1 MDNLSNIEAFASRL
15 ISARKAIKM
24 NQDQL
29 AKKAGV
35 GRDLIIRMERGENV
49 GIHNVLAVV
58 SVLGKRLILQNDAE
72 STSEGLDAYQQNNF
86 GEVFKSDVGKQH
98 SGVPSEVG
106 LSENLKSRIKVLD
119 WNK

>member
-49 GIHNVLAVV
+49 GIHNVLSVV
-58 SVLGKRLILQNDAE
+58 AVLGKRLILEIDAE
-72 STSEGLDAYQQNNF
+72 SEDLNIYQQNIF
-86 GEVFKSDVGKQH
+86 GEISKSDVGKIN
-98 SGVPSEVG
+98 SSESSKVT

>member
-1 MDNLSNIEAFASRL
+1 MDKLSNIEAFASRL

-58 SVLGKRLILQNDAE
+58 SVLGKRLILEIDAE
-72 STSEGLDAYQQNNF
+72 SEDLNAYQQNNF
-86 GEVFKSDVGKQH
+86 GEVFKSDVRKQH
-98 SGVPSEVG
+98 SGVTSEVG

>member
-1 MDNLSNIEAFASRL
+1 MDKLSNIEAFASRL

-58 SVLGKRLILQNDAE
+58 SVLGKRLILENDAE
-72 STSEGLDAYQQNNF
+72 SEDLNAYQQNKF
-86 GEVFKSDVGKQH
+86 GEISKSDVGKLES
-98 SGVPSEVG
+98 SGSSKVT